1 MNDHV
6 LEGEHSEVARKA
18 LRSLMRSQRD
28 RVLQVVLRQERQS
41 RPRPG
46 GAARKSDAGG
56 NITRHQ
62 GYVSVTKA
70 AMKDGGRIAIC
81 VSVGTRAT
89 FVGRTLRLFRTGLP
103 ETALTES
110 IGRRIGELVDL
121 EGAGVLAGLSDA
133 VVLEAERHQ
142 THDLFTLDVDMVE
155 VRASDVAAETGY
167 SDLSVENPTLRNPG
181 TAHRG

>member
-1 MNDHV
+1 MSDYV
-6 LEGEHSEVARKA
+6 IVGEHSDVARRA
-18 LRSLMRSQRD
+18 LRLLMRSDRD
-28 RVLQVVLRQERQS
+28 KVLTVVRRQQRQS
-41 RPRPG
+41 LPRPG
-46 GAARKSDAGG
+46 GAARRSDAGG

-110 IGRRIGELVDL
+110 IGRRIGELVDM
-121 EGAGVLAGLSDA
+121 EGTGVLAGLSDA

-155 VRASDVAAETGY
+155 VRASDVAA
-167 SDLSVENPTLRNPG
+167 G
-181 TAHRG
+181 TEGTWR